1 MPHDPLVSTGATPE
15 RHRNDALLYRL
26 EHVGLDPVSR
36 LLARAN
42 GGSGFGEH
50 RWVSFGE
57 RRGLVSAEADVV
69 AALLRSSRRP
79 VAMDDGDV

>member
-1 MPHDPLVSTGATPE
+1 MPHDLQISTGFASE
-15 RHRNDALLYRL
+15 RRIHGAALHRPK
-26 EHVGLDPVSR
+26 HVRRYPDSR